1 MIKTHVFFNFID
13 FQVRRTTRNEILATL
28 NPQEGLHETNGAGK
42 LFWKFFFLDF
52 EKVSTMYIGDSFL

>member
-42 LFWKFFFLDF
+42 LFWKFFFLSGF
-52 EKVSTMYIGDSFL
+52 